1 MAIYLR
7 VTRYTKHS
15 QYSFLTCL
23 AWLVNLLVYKLY
35 RYLGISRIREY
46 LPCLILNVQFK
57 LVKFEEAVPFIILSQ
72 RTNIYQ
78 QPSNDYKISLQKTKP
93 TTI

>member
-1 MAIYLR
+1 M
-7 VTRYTKHS
+7 
-15 QYSFLTCL
+15 
-23 AWLVNLLVYKLY
+23 
-35 RYLGISRIREY
+35 REY